1 MSMEFLSVESIPM
14 VMAQAVTLS
23 DDLVKAL
30 TISVAGIAIVF
41 SALLLITL
49 FIASLP
55 RILVLVNHVWP
66 ELDDGHSKEGHPESQ
81 MADDTDVLAA
91 IGFVLHT
98 EFQRQL
104 SAESLRSSPSL
115 SSSSSPSK
123 K

>member
-1 MSMEFLSVESIPM
+1 MEFVSVESMPM
-14 VMAQAVTLS
+14 VLAQTVAIS
-23 DDLVKAL
+23 DDLVTGL
-30 TISVAGIAIVF
+30 TISAAGIAIVF
-41 SALLLITL
+41 SALLLISI

-66 ELDDGHSKEGHPESQ
+66 ETNDGHHEAGHPESQ

-104 SAESLRSSPSL
+104 SAESPLSSASL
-115 SSSSSPSK
+115 SSAASTASK